1 MWNFILLG
9 LVHRQLI
16 HPAQAGQQAS
26 RQSRYLSD
34 KHNTIKVFVLK
45 EAWEC
50 DWYIEVLGMDG
61 RRYLFCANFILVN
74 IWIYL

>member
-45 EAWEC
+45 EA
-50 DWYIEVLGMDG
+50 
-61 RRYLFCANFILVN
+61 
-74 IWIYL
+74 